1 MISDIIT
8 KLDPMGRNETSQLL
22 VMTIIMLRKSV
33 KLNVRELSFFSS
45 RGVW

>member
-8 KLDPMGRNETSQLL
+8 KLDPMGSNETSLLL

-33 KLNVRELSFFSS
+33 KLNIMSMRSWVAPLL
-45 RGVW
+45 